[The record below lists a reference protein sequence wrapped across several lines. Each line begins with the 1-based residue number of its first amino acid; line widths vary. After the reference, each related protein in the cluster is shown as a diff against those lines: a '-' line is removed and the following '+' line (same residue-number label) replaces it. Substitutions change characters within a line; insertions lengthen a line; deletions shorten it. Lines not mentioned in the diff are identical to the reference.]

1 MSGRSPF
8 RELTRDFSP
17 ERNRR
22 IELETAQLLAEM
34 PLHEL
39 RLARQLTQNELAK
52 KLSVNQPAIAKME
65 RRADMYVSSLRSYVE
80 AMGGKLTIVAEFPEG
95 YVPITNF
102 SSVGTDEG
110 EAAGEGPVPYP

>member
-1 MSGRSPF
+1 MSGRRPF
-8 RELTRDFSP
+8 RELTKDFSP
-17 ERNRR
+17 ERTHRV
-22 IELETAQLLAEM
+22 ELEKARLLAEM

-39 RLARQLTQNELAK
+39 RLARELTQNELAQ
-52 KLSVNQPAIAKME
+52 KLSVNQPAIAKLE

-102 SSVGTDEG
+102 SSVAGEEG
-110 EAAGEGPVPYP
+110 ESGGEGAVP

>member
-1 MSGRSPF
+1 MSGRRPF

-22 IELETAQLLAEM
+22 IEWEKAQLLAEM

-39 RLARQLTQNELAK
+39 RWALKLTQQELAE
-52 KLSVNQPAIAKME
+52 KLQVNQPAIAKME

-102 SSVGTDEG
+102 SSVGRDERE
-110 EAAGEGPVPYP
+110 EAG

>member
-1 MSGRSPF
+1 MSGRRPF

-17 ERNRR
+17 ERKRS
-22 IELETAQLLAEM
+22 IESEKAQLLAEM

-39 RLARQLTQNELAK
+39 RWALKLTQQELAE
-52 KLSVNQPAIAKME
+52 KLQVNQPAIAKME

-102 SSVGTDEG
+102 SSVAGDEG
-110 EAAGEGPVPYP
+110 EEAG